1 VAHILAI
8 FCKDCDTIGEQLPYR
23 THALIKWKAKTL
35 DEKQSEIPRTSKKGS
50 ALWSAKS
57 RAEGEQIESNTN
69 QFKENDNENNTSVRA
84 SEASEANQFKENDN
98 ENNTSVRASEASE
111 ASEAKRNFKNLHSEL
126 YYNLYSI

>member
-1 VAHILAI
+1 MAHILAI

-35 DEKQSEIPRTSKKGS
+35 DEKQSETPRSSKKGS

-84 SEASEANQFKENDN
+84 SEASEA
-98 ENNTSVRASEASE
+98 
-111 ASEAKRNFKNLHSEL
+111 SEAKRNFKNLHSEL

>member
-8 FCKDCDTIGEQLPYR
+8 FCKDCDTIGEQLPYK

-57 RAEGEQIESNTN
+57 RAEGEQIESN
-69 QFKENDNENNTSVRA
+69 NENNTSVRA